1 MSSRLRMWSMCR
13 VSLLAAWISAMR
25 ETESGSCFARAKRRK
40 KRCLFTRVGLFCALA
55 TVLLSTIQSSG
66 MSNAMSRHRW
76 HVWLSARGGWM
87 SVVFTE
93 PDWTLYVRS
102 VVLLRCA
109 LAMAKISP
117 RISVGSVCTGQL

>member
-1 MSSRLRMWSMCR
+1 MSSRLWTWSMCSA
-13 VSLLAAWISAMR
+13 SLLAARMSAVR
-25 ETESGSCFARAKRRK
+25 KTESGSCLARAKRRK
-40 KRCLFTRVGLFCALA
+40 RRCLFTSVGLFRAPA

-66 MSNAMSRHRW
+66 MSNAISRHRR
-76 HVWLSARGGWM
+76 HVWLSTRGGWM
-87 SVVFTE
+87 SVVFTQ

-109 LAMAKISP
+109 LATAKISP